1 MMADPIIRL
10 DGVSFGYNA
19 GSPDPH
25 LALRDINLQIW
36 PGDYVVIVGHNGSGK
51 STLAKLLNAL
61 LQPTVGD
68 VWVEEMNT
76 RNQRQIPAIRS
87 TVGMVFQVP
96 DNQIVATVV
105 EEDVA
110 FGPENLGVPRAE
122 IRLRVDAALDA
133 VGLTEKRQRPPHL
146 LSAGEKQRVAIA
158 GVIAMRPRVMVLD
171 EATAYLDPQ
180 GRSQVLDVIRQ
191 LNRSGMTV
199 VAITHF
205 MHEAVEGNRVLVMEK
220 SRIVLEGTPRDVF
233 GQVER
238 LRELQLD
245 VPQPTDLAYRL
256 HQRWSGFPEGLLT
269 VPEVVEETVK
279 LWQRMRPA

>member
-1 MMADPIIRL
+1 MADPIIRL

-87 TVGMVFQVP
+87 KVGMVFQVP

-158 GVIAMRPRVMVLD
+158 GVIAMQPKVMVLD

-205 MHEAVEGNRVLVMEK
+205 MHEAVEGNRVLVMEN
-220 SRIVLEGTPRDVF
+220 SRIALEGTPRDVF

>member
-1 MMADPIIRL
+1 MADPIIRL

-68 VWVEEMNT
+68 VWVDEMNT

-87 TVGMVFQVP
+87 KVGMVFQVP

-158 GVIAMRPRVMVLD
+158 GVIAMQPKVMVLD

-205 MHEAVEGNRVLVMEK
+205 MHEAVEGNRVLVMEN
-220 SRIVLEGTPRDVF
+220 SRIALEGTPRDVF

>member
-1 MMADPIIRL
+1 MADPIIRL

-61 LQPTVGD
+61 LQPTFGN

-76 RNQRQIPAIRS
+76 RNQRQIPEIRS

-158 GVIAMRPRVMVLD
+158 GVIAMQPKVMVLD

-205 MHEAVEGNRVLVMEK
+205 MHEAVEGNRVLVMEN
-220 SRIVLEGTPRDVF
+220 SRIALEGTPRDVF

>member
-1 MMADPIIRL
+1 MADPIIRL

-68 VWVEEMNT
+68 VWVDEMNT

-158 GVIAMRPRVMVLD
+158 GVIAMQPKVMVLD

-205 MHEAVEGNRVLVMEK
+205 MHEAVEGNRVLVMEN
-220 SRIVLEGTPRDVF
+220 SRIALEGTPRDVF

>member
-1 MMADPIIRL
+1 MADPIIRL
-10 DGVSFGYNA
+10 DGVSFKYNA

-87 TVGMVFQVP
+87 KVGMVFQVP

-158 GVIAMRPRVMVLD
+158 GVIAMQPKVMVLD

-205 MHEAVEGNRVLVMEK
+205 MHEAVEGNRVLVMEN
-220 SRIVLEGTPRDVF
+220 SRIALEGTPRDVF

>member
-1 MMADPIIRL
+1 M
-10 DGVSFGYNA
+10 
-19 GSPDPH
+19 
-25 LALRDINLQIW
+25 ALRDINLQIW

-68 VWVEEMNT
+68 VWVDEMNT
-76 RNQRQIPAIRS
+76 RNQRQIPEIRS

-158 GVIAMRPRVMVLD
+158 GVIAMQPKVMVLD

-205 MHEAVEGNRVLVMEK
+205 MHEAVEGNRVLVMEN
-220 SRIVLEGTPRDVF
+220 SRIALEGTPRDVF

>member
-1 MMADPIIRL
+1 
-10 DGVSFGYNA
+10 
-19 GSPDPH
+19 
-25 LALRDINLQIW
+25 
-36 PGDYVVIVGHNGSGK
+36 
-51 STLAKLLNAL
+51 
-61 LQPTVGD
+61 
-68 VWVEEMNT
+68 
-76 RNQRQIPAIRS
+76 
-87 TVGMVFQVP
+87 
-96 DNQIVATVV
+96 
-105 EEDVA
+105 
-110 FGPENLGVPRAE
+110 
-122 IRLRVDAALDA
+122 
-133 VGLTEKRQRPPHL
+133 
-146 LSAGEKQRVAIA
+146 
-158 GVIAMRPRVMVLD
+158 
-171 EATAYLDPQ
+171 
-180 GRSQVLDVIRQ
+180 VLDVIRQ